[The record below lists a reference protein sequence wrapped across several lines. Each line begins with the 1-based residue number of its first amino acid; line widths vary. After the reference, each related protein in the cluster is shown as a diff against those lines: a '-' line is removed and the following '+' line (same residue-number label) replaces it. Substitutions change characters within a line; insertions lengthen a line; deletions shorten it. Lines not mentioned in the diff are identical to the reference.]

1 MNRQNPTVFKPDRAA
16 GLYRPEFE
24 HDACGVGMVC
34 DLHHRKSHALV
45 RDALKILVNLTHRGA
60 CGCDETS
67 GDGAGIL
74 VQQPRSF
81 LEKAAERCRIALP
94 PAGEYA
100 AGLVFLPTEQ
110 ASRRAIEAAVA
121 DAAQAKGLRFLGW
134 RAVPVN
140 PEAPGD
146 LARKVMPVIRM
157 AFVGAGDFAGR
168 PEAFERQLFL
178 TRKSAEN
185 RVRQMAGIQAG
196 MFHIVSLSARTIVY
210 KGMLLAMGFVGP
222 EADTIV
228 AQLGLD
234 LDERGTIRT
243 GPDYMTSK
251 AGVFAA
257 GDARRGQSLIVW
269 AISEG
274 REAARAADL
283 YLMGRSD
290 LPQKACCDLPR
301 T

>member
-146 LARKVMPVIRM
+146 LARQVMPVIRM

-210 KGMLLAMGFVGP
+210 KGMLLADQMAAFFP
-222 EADTIV
+222 
-228 AQLGLD
+228 D
-234 LDERGTIRT
+234 LD
-243 GPDYMTSK
+243 
-251 AGVFAA
+251 
-257 GDARRGQSLIVW
+257 DADFKSALALVHQRYSTNT
-269 AISEG
+269 
-274 REAARAADL
+274 L
-283 YLMGRSD
+283 YLFRGFD
-290 LPQKACCDLPR
+290 QPR
-301 T
+301 